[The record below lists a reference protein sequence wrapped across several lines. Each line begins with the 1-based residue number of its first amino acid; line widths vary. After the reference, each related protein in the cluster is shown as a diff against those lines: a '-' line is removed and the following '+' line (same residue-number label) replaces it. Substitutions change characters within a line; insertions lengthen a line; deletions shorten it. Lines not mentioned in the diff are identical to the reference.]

1 MSDREK
7 SSKCFYTTTA
17 NFLPKN
23 RTAICVTGASN
34 LFQLNYI
41 LKKAVVKKN
50 IWSRVCTYSHAASLK
65 SGMFLVNSLFIY
77 HFLKTVTFICCN
89 NQKSAQ
95 EQE

>member
-7 SSKCFYTTTA
+7 NSKCFYTTTA
-17 NFLPKN
+17 NFPPKN

-50 IWSRVCTYSHAASLK
+50 I
-65 SGMFLVNSLFIY
+65 
-77 HFLKTVTFICCN
+77 
-89 NQKSAQ
+89 
-95 EQE
+95 